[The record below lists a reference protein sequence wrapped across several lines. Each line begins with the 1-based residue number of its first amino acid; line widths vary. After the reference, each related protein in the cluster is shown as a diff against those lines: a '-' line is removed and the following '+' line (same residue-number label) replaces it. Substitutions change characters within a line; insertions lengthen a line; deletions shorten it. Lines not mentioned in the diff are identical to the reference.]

1 MARKT
6 NKTAL
11 TPEERLQAALVP
23 VGVQPYPV
31 PGNWCW
37 TTIDAINSYVSK
49 SINPA
54 ESPKSTFEL
63 YSVPS
68 SANDYPEIVTGA
80 EIGSTKQSVKKGDVL
95 LCKINPRINRVWW
108 VSRYT
113 ENELLASSE
122 WIVVRNEQL
131 DSRYLMYCFETQF
144 FREYMLSNVSGVGG
158 SLMRAQPKF
167 VKKYPI
173 PLAPLPEQQR
183 IVARIESL
191 FAKLDEAKEKIQAA
205 LDSFEPRKA
214 AVLHQ
219 AFSGELTEGWRKE
232 QGIGLESWEK
242 MSVSELCHSLKYGT
256 AKKSQPQGEVAV
268 IRMGN
273 LQHGEIDWGDLVYSS
288 DKEDIEKYLL
298 SSGDVLFNRTNS
310 PALVGKTSIYR
321 GGIPAIYAGYLIKLD
336 YDHSRITG
344 NYLNYALNTL
354 DAREYCNLVKTD
366 GVNQS
371 NINAKKI
378 GEYCFNVPL
387 LNEQNEIVRI
397 LDAFFEQ
404 ETQAKAQAEA
414 ALETIDTMKKSILAK
429 AFRGELGTNDP
440 EEESALE
447 LLKQSLDTD
456 K

>member
-1 MARKT
+1 MARRTK
-6 NKTAL
+6 KTAL

-23 VGVQPYPV
+23 EGELPYPV

-37 TTIDAINSYVSK
+37 VSGKGIFLPMEAKKPSGDFFDYIDIDAIDNSMQCVSTPKRMETAHAPSRASRGLRNGDTIFSLVRPYLKNIAYIDETLEHCIASTGFFICRPVRPLNGRYVYWLMTSSYVVDGL
-49 SINPA
+49 NQ
-54 ESPKSTFEL
+54 FM
-63 YSVPS
+63 
-68 SANDYPEIVTGA
+68 
-80 EIGSTKQSVKKGDVL
+80 KGDNSPS
-95 LCKINPRINRVWW
+95 IR
-108 VSRYT
+108 
-113 ENELLASSE
+113 SSD
-122 WIVVRNEQL
+122 I
-131 DSRYLMYCFETQF
+131 DDFPF
-144 FREYMLSNVSGVGG
+144 
-158 SLMRAQPKF
+158 
-167 VKKYPI
+167 PI
-173 PLAPLPEQQR
+173 PPLPEQQR
-183 IVARIESL
+183 IVTRIESL
-191 FAKLDEAKEKIQAA
+191 FAKLDEAQEKVQAA

-214 AVLHQ
+214 AVLHR
-219 AFSGELTEGWRKE
+219 AFSGELTEEWRKE
-232 QGIGLESWEK
+232 HGIGLESWEK

-344 NYLNYALNTL
+344 DYLNYALNTL

-387 LNEQNEIVRI
+387 LNEQTEIVRI

-404 ETQAKAQAEA
+404 ESQAKAQAEA

-429 AFRGELGTNDP
+429 AFRGDLGTNDP
-440 EEESALE
+440 GEESALE
-447 LLKQSLDTD
+447 LLKQSLYIDR
-456 K
+456 